1 MSMRLPPLLRCLVV
15 VPLCGPAAAQTAPRG
30 MYCEALA
37 AEDVIASV
45 SSHGEFRLASG
56 RTIKLA
62 DVRLPLEADDF
73 GRALA
78 WLQSLAGR
86 PVLVAAPAGG
96 ADRWNRIPA
105 AVAILDDMS
114 PID

>member
-1 MSMRLPPLLRCLVV
+1 MRLPPVLRCLVV
-15 VPLCGPAAAQTAPRG
+15 VLLCGPAAAQTAPPG
-30 MYCEALA
+30 MACDAPV

-62 DVRLPLEADDF
+62 DIRLPVDADDF
-73 GRALA
+73 GRALG

-86 PVLVAAPAGG
+86 HVAVAAPAGA
-96 ADRWNRIPA
+96 ADRWNRVA
-105 AVAILDDMS
+105 AGVTLLGDAS
-114 PID
+114 